1 MHGTTIQNGT
11 LPIASDTRYRAIV
24 QSALDAIIV
33 IDGFGH
39 IREFNPA
46 AERIFRWKREQVMG
60 LSVAEVIIPPDLR
73 DNHRRGFQ
81 RHLMTGVATL
91 LDRRLELFAIRAGGE
106 RFPIELTVTR
116 SDSEHTPYFTAFI
129 RDLTERQRLTAAVAR
144 HASQDAVTG
153 LDRYSILEPR
163 LTRAVEDGTTFV
175 AVIFI
180 DLDRFHRINESI
192 GHGRGDEV
200 LRAVGVRLQALAD
213 EQVAV
218 CHFAS
223 DEFVVVQHGGD
234 GPSAARLAES
244 IRNLLALPF
253 EPVGYRV
260 LLTASI
266 GMSCAPAHGR
276 IALDLLRRAQAAAER
291 GKGLG
296 RDCVCPFQIE
306 DMQDIED
313 RIAMGGLL
321 REAVQAGELTL
332 HYQPQFSAS
341 DMRLTGFESLLRW
354 NNPLLGIV
362 SPGRFIPIAEGLGL
376 MSEIGNWVIREA
388 CRQARAWLDAGHSG
402 FTIAVNV
409 SPQQLRRPGLH
420 IAVGEALHE
429 FRLPDGMLEIELT
442 ESTVLENLARVQ
454 DELAKLKA
462 LGTLL
467 TLDDFGT
474 GHSSLAYLKHFAL
487 DKLKIDQTFVQG
499 LPHNILDA
507 SISRAIL
514 TLGRDLGLRVAAE
527 GVETTNQAVFLRE
540 LGCDELQGY
549 LTGHPAPA
557 DAAEI
562 HFDDFD
568 PARAG
573 RMARMPPAY
582 ATTAKGM
589 EVISLAQF
597 SGPL

>member
-1 MHGTTIQNGT
+1 MYEVTSRNVARP
-11 LPIASDTRYRAIV
+11 LESDARYRAVV

-33 IDGFGH
+33 IDDLGH
-39 IREFNPA
+39 IMEFNPA
-46 AERIFRWKREQVMG
+46 AERIFRWRRAQVLG
-60 LSVAEVIIPPDLR
+60 LDVAEVIIPPDLR
-73 DNHRRGFQ
+73 DGHRRGFK
-81 RHLMTGVATL
+81 RHLMTGVATIM
-91 LDRRLELFAIRAGGE
+91 DRRLELVAIRAGGE

-116 SDSEHTPYFTAFI
+116 SDAGDTPYFTAFI
-129 RDLTERQRLTAAVAR
+129 RELTEQKRLAAAVAH
-144 HASQDAVTG
+144 HASHDIVSG
-153 LDRYSILEPR
+153 LDRYAILEPR
-163 LTRAVEDGTTFV
+163 LVGAVEDGTTFA

-180 DLDRFHRINESI
+180 DLDRFHGINESI

-200 LRAVGVRLQALAD
+200 LRAVGVRLQALASD
-213 EQVAV
+213 RIAV

-223 DEFVVVQHGGD
+223 DEFVVVQQGGD
-234 GPSAARLAES
+234 GPSAARLAED

-253 EPVGYRV
+253 EAAGYRV
-260 LLTASI
+260 LLTATI

-276 IALDLLRRAQAAAER
+276 IALDLVRRAQAATER
-291 GKGLG
+291 GKALG

-321 REAVQAGELTL
+321 RAAVQAGELKL
-332 HYQPQFSAS
+332 HYQPQFAAS

-354 NNPLLGIV
+354 SNPLLGDV
-362 SPGRFIPIAEGLGL
+362 SPGKFIPIAEGLGL
-376 MSEIGNWVIREA
+376 MLEIGNWVIREA
-388 CRQARAWLDAGHSG
+388 CRQARAWLDAGHTG

-420 IAVGEALHE
+420 HAVGDALRE
-429 FRLPDGMLEIELT
+429 FRVPGDMLEIELT
-442 ESTVLENLARVQ
+442 ESTALENLARVQ
-454 DELAKLKA
+454 DELASLKS

-499 LPHNILDA
+499 LPDSALDA

-527 GVETTNQAVFLRE
+527 GVETTNQAVFLRD
-540 LGCDELQGY
+540 LGCDELQGF
-549 LTGHPAPA
+549 LMGEPAPA
-557 DAAEI
+557 DVAAI
-562 HFDDFD
+562 HFDTTHAGNVGPITRV
-568 PARAG
+568 PAV
-573 RMARMPPAY
+573 PAA
-582 ATTAKGM
+582 ATVA
-589 EVISLAQF
+589 
-597 SGPL
+597 